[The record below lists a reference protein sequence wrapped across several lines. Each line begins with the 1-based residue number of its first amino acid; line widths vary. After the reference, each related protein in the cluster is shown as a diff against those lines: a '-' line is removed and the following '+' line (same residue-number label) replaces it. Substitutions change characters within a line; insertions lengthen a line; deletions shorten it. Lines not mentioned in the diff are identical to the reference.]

1 MTILP
6 MDKSKLN
13 EYAALYTKVFNGE
26 PWRDSWT
33 METASMRLAEMMEM
47 PRFMGMESRT
57 GHRLA
62 GIILGHG
69 EPHFDGVHAQ
79 ILEFCVD
86 DAVQGNGIGTA
97 LLEHFCAELE
107 RQGISNVFL
116 LTSRGERTQGF
127 YANRGFTTAENM
139 VLMSRR
145 LSD

>member
-6 MDKSKLN
+6 MDKSRLN

-26 PWRDSWT
+26 PWKDSWT
-33 METASMRLAEMMEM
+33 VETASMRLAEMMAM
-47 PRFMGMESRT
+47 PRFIGMESRKD
-57 GHRLA
+57 HQLA

-69 EPHFDGVHAQ
+69 EPYFDGIHAQ

-86 DAVQGNGIGTA
+86 GTMQGNGIGTE
-97 LLEHFCAELE
+97 LLEHFCAELQ
-107 RQGISNVFL
+107 RQGVTGVFL

-127 YANRGFTTAENM
+127 YANRGFATAENM

-145 LSD
+145 FSD